1 MNEYDKII
9 GLAYLAQAQPGTVER
24 FGGYENYVNF
34 LSEQSGGQYTPD
46 DINSRIVDM
55 GQREIRS
62 TVKSSFEQSGNPYPY
77 QDDILQAE
85 EIRSYVD
92 MMEFTPP
99 SLTPYMQAYDR
110 NVMMANR
117 ESDSTIDQANRMASQ
132 SVRSAE
138 TLASTSDDDFDN
150 IIAGIA
156 DDRTWLDAIGD
167 AWKTIPASA
176 VQELGYAVEGSPIA
190 LAALRSAT
198 DIPSGANVAKASLI
212 AEIDRLREDG
222 SSVAEAGEAITEWAQ
237 KYLPESQQATFLDQI
252 FMGVGQMGVNIAAYA
267 IPYVGRAVG
276 PITTALSYLG
286 REEEYAREQ
295 GISAEETL
303 PLYGGAVISAASE
316 QIPISRAFG
325 RMAKMEWSD
334 IWTVPRMRRFGA
346 SAITQG
352 LEEGVQEFGQSIWQN
367 TYRGEAVDFQQA
379 WEGGKVG
386 FVLGGMFGAGGRYV
400 SERSVIKRADHIFS
414 QATAEQIAE
423 LERIAAP
430 NTPVRDRI
438 TAYADWHNRALDK
451 IEESGI
457 EGIPNDLYLIA
468 GQKVV
473 NLSENTITL
482 DQTEVTDV
490 SVDGDQV
497 SITVEYRDEN
507 GNLYQSKETV
517 NRVEQAQAVP
527 AEPAPAM
534 PIPAEPAPVEPA
546 PAEPAPTEPAPV
558 EPTPVAETQ
567 GGQIIISAETV
578 PGYNTGI
585 LRALS
590 EQQADYD
597 TRLEF
602 HEASDRALV
611 NPDTG
616 NDIILEEMGIA
627 DRVRPQSPKPSA
639 YINSNGDLEVN
650 PTTIWEG
657 FDNKED
663 AILFGLIRGQL
674 TSQEA
679 IAGAEAKFVSDEDAR
694 RLAVE
699 EGIFSNSM
707 LIGGAEITKE
717 FAEGL
722 VKVASEADLNV
733 AFYPTDQGA
742 LVVHL
747 GADFDGNPNPSDSYE
762 FDEVIAEYARQN
774 GANVAVGQSE
784 TFYEPRGG
792 EGGFAE
798 KIREAAENTGRS
810 SDLLQRVL
818 DRGSDNIR
826 ALYQEY
832 AKRGFGQAI
841 PQQAEVTQEAEPAS
855 PSTPT
860 VETAEAPKVR
870 VRITPGSEFLGGP
883 SKSLL
888 AQKSVQR
895 TDADF
900 DTAVTEALKKLV
912 PTYESHEVTSKN
924 DETGRAVIRVT
935 TQDGTSFDVTSTF
948 GEYNKTPK
956 DLIRDNAKATLQT
969 EQEDAG
975 IQDEAIPDSQVDVDQ
990 FKFQVTQD
998 NDVATEEKKKLV
1010 QKATEFLSN
1019 LYPDFKFVTDF
1030 QEFSDAA
1037 KKARKDP
1044 ARVKGFVDTKN
1055 NVIYINLEAASLD
1068 TPVHEFAHLF
1078 VDFLK
1083 RSDPKAYN
1091 DAKRAVRDTPYY
1103 KAAKD
1108 AKYKNA
1114 TEEALVQA
1122 IGDQGARMLEGD
1134 YPTTEKAQDKQRLR
1148 DTAIF
1153 NFIYKVKEA
1162 VASMF
1167 GINPD
1172 IDLRTETLADIS
1184 ARYARDII
1192 EGRADMKSDLNPEG
1206 SLRDK
1211 IYGGDLSSKAR
1222 VAEDLKKSQSK
1233 ARSFWRNLMRTG
1245 GNMPRELAYEL
1256 GRAKGEMQNTL
1267 AKGAVALDNLTSAIR
1282 QEFGNA
1288 ILSKAQKDAINAALR
1303 GDKKALASLP
1313 PQTAS
1318 ATIEARAF
1326 IDDLSVQITNID
1338 GISDSIK
1345 LTIIDNLGV
1354 YITKSY
1360 RMFDSSDVYAD
1371 AIKAAFTA
1379 EATNAPAPANSLLAQ
1394 QALNTT
1400 RALLS
1405 NQYALNH
1412 TEADLKK
1419 LKKKDLASLVR
1430 WHETVGGR
1438 TSSLSPST
1446 MKKDELVD
1454 YLSRLT
1460 DAQKSDAVNRQLS
1473 EWVGEY
1479 GQSEVSSAFLG
1490 AAKAGMS
1497 GNKGILMQRSEVT
1510 PALAAFLGETADPVR
1525 SFADSISKMAS
1536 LITAAKTQANL
1547 VDFAVRNGL
1556 ARAKSEGVEGAINQE
1571 ITGTELG
1578 ILSQYYFDSRMKDV
1592 IEEANKSIAG
1602 LDADNFIM
1610 DFLRQASAVAK
1621 AGKTIYSPQAQM
1633 RNMLSNIAL
1642 LTKHGHITSLAG
1654 NVGFVKNVVWKDDA
1668 DLSPQEL
1675 ALKEDL
1681 YRLNILNDSSVREI
1695 REMLRT
1701 SNVTDLDLASGDA
1714 GLITSKIASA
1724 MGKNVEASERKLR
1737 KMYGAVDDF
1746 FKTIGYLAET
1756 QRYARAVHK
1765 TDFGNLEGTQREEIS
1780 RTAENIVKNLYP
1792 TYSRIPR
1799 LVRGISKFPLIA
1811 SFPSYT
1817 AEVVRT
1823 EVRMWELIRREMR
1836 SDNPDLRRLG
1846 AKRFGW
1852 AASYHSLATYFSVM
1866 LAGGLGASLFGID
1879 DEEQDALRV
1888 LGAPWEQYQSVLP
1901 VSKEDGVVTYTNL
1914 SYVLPDANLRDWM
1927 IALGNEESPTHR
1939 NVVNAVWSLA
1949 SPYIAPDIAAQA
1961 LQQVLTNN
1969 KGDGRPVY
1977 NPDAP
1982 LVELTGDVMS
1992 HLSKYFNPTMIESFR
2007 KITTAYSNGDVA
2019 EITGYDRNPELM
2031 MISQLGVPF
2040 MERNIAQSY
2049 GYKLS
2054 FDVTKRLNNATAEF
2068 NYDIAR
2074 TNSVEDMRSV
2084 YSSYQRKLDAIYF
2097 DAKTY
2102 TDAAKLLGV
2111 SDKEILFIQ
2120 RNTAGFSDLN
2130 FSRFMADGIVP
2141 YPHRLRRGERN
2152 RFALNIQ
2159 GKVERQYN
2167 RSENA
2172 MSLAAERMNWLEQVF
2187 QERSLSEM
2195 SRAER

>member
-1 MNEYDKII
+1 
-9 GLAYLAQAQPGTVER
+9 
-24 FGGYENYVNF
+24 
-34 LSEQSGGQYTPD
+34 
-46 DINSRIVDM
+46 
-55 GQREIRS
+55 
-62 TVKSSFEQSGNPYPY
+62 
-77 QDDILQAE
+77 
-85 EIRSYVD
+85 
-92 MMEFTPP
+92 
-99 SLTPYMQAYDR
+99 
-110 NVMMANR
+110 
-117 ESDSTIDQANRMASQ
+117 
-132 SVRSAE
+132 
-138 TLASTSDDDFDN
+138 
-150 IIAGIA
+150 
-156 DDRTWLDAIGD
+156 
-167 AWKTIPASA
+167 
-176 VQELGYAVEGSPIA
+176 
-190 LAALRSAT
+190 
-198 DIPSGANVAKASLI
+198 
-212 AEIDRLREDG
+212 
-222 SSVAEAGEAITEWAQ
+222 
-237 KYLPESQQATFLDQI
+237 
-252 FMGVGQMGVNIAAYA
+252 
-267 IPYVGRAVG
+267 
-276 PITTALSYLG
+276 
-286 REEEYAREQ
+286 
-295 GISAEETL
+295 
-303 PLYGGAVISAASE
+303 
-316 QIPISRAFG
+316 
-325 RMAKMEWSD
+325 
-334 IWTVPRMRRFGA
+334 
-346 SAITQG
+346 
-352 LEEGVQEFGQSIWQN
+352 
-367 TYRGEAVDFQQA
+367 
-379 WEGGKVG
+379 
-386 FVLGGMFGAGGRYV
+386 
-400 SERSVIKRADHIFS
+400 
-414 QATAEQIAE
+414 
-423 LERIAAP
+423 
-430 NTPVRDRI
+430 
-438 TAYADWHNRALDK
+438 
-451 IEESGI
+451 
-457 EGIPNDLYLIA
+457 
-468 GQKVV
+468 
-473 NLSENTITL
+473 
-482 DQTEVTDV
+482 
-490 SVDGDQV
+490 
-497 SITVEYRDEN
+497 
-507 GNLYQSKETV
+507 
-517 NRVEQAQAVP
+517 
-527 AEPAPAM
+527 
-534 PIPAEPAPVEPA
+534 
-546 PAEPAPTEPAPV
+546 
-558 EPTPVAETQ
+558 
-567 GGQIIISAETV
+567 
-578 PGYNTGI
+578 
-585 LRALS
+585 
-590 EQQADYD
+590 
-597 TRLEF
+597 
-602 HEASDRALV
+602 
-611 NPDTG
+611 
-616 NDIILEEMGIA
+616 
-627 DRVRPQSPKPSA
+627 
-639 YINSNGDLEVN
+639 
-650 PTTIWEG
+650 
-657 FDNKED
+657 
-663 AILFGLIRGQL
+663 
-674 TSQEA
+674 
-679 IAGAEAKFVSDEDAR
+679 
-694 RLAVE
+694 
-699 EGIFSNSM
+699 
-707 LIGGAEITKE
+707 
-717 FAEGL
+717 
-722 VKVASEADLNV
+722 
-733 AFYPTDQGA
+733 
-742 LVVHL
+742 
-747 GADFDGNPNPSDSYE
+747 
-762 FDEVIAEYARQN
+762 
-774 GANVAVGQSE
+774 
-784 TFYEPRGG
+784 
-792 EGGFAE
+792 
-798 KIREAAENTGRS
+798 
-810 SDLLQRVL
+810 
-818 DRGSDNIR
+818 
-826 ALYQEY
+826 
-832 AKRGFGQAI
+832 
-841 PQQAEVTQEAEPAS
+841 
-855 PSTPT
+855 
-860 VETAEAPKVR
+860 
-870 VRITPGSEFLGGP
+870 
-883 SKSLL
+883 
-888 AQKSVQR
+888 
-895 TDADF
+895 
-900 DTAVTEALKKLV
+900 
-912 PTYESHEVTSKN
+912 
-924 DETGRAVIRVT
+924 
-935 TQDGTSFDVTSTF
+935 
-948 GEYNKTPK
+948 
-956 DLIRDNAKATLQT
+956 
-969 EQEDAG
+969 
-975 IQDEAIPDSQVDVDQ
+975 
-990 FKFQVTQD
+990 
-998 NDVATEEKKKLV
+998 
-1010 QKATEFLSN
+1010 
-1019 LYPDFKFVTDF
+1019 
-1030 QEFSDAA
+1030 
-1037 KKARKDP
+1037 
-1044 ARVKGFVDTKN
+1044 
-1055 NVIYINLEAASLD
+1055 
-1068 TPVHEFAHLF
+1068 
-1078 VDFLK
+1078 
-1083 RSDPKAYN
+1083 
-1091 DAKRAVRDTPYY
+1091 
-1103 KAAKD
+1103 
-1108 AKYKNA
+1108 
-1114 TEEALVQA
+1114 
-1122 IGDQGARMLEGD
+1122 
-1134 YPTTEKAQDKQRLR
+1134 
-1148 DTAIF
+1148 
-1153 NFIYKVKEA
+1153 
-1162 VASMF
+1162 
-1167 GINPD
+1167 
-1172 IDLRTETLADIS
+1172 
-1184 ARYARDII
+1184 
-1192 EGRADMKSDLNPEG
+1192 
-1206 SLRDK
+1206 
-1211 IYGGDLSSKAR
+1211 
-1222 VAEDLKKSQSK
+1222 
-1233 ARSFWRNLMRTG
+1233 
-1245 GNMPRELAYEL
+1245 MPRELAYEL

-1313 PQTAS
+1313 PQTSS

-1345 LTIIDNLGV
+1345 LTILDNLGV
-1354 YITKSY
+1354 YVTKSY

-1371 AIKAAFTA
+1371 AIKAALTE
-1379 EATNAPAPANSLLAQ
+1379 EATGAPASANALLVQ

-1405 NQYALNH
+1405 DQYALNH

-1430 WHETVGGR
+1430 WHETAGGR

-1460 DAQKSDAVNRQLS
+1460 DAQKSNAVNRQLS
-1473 EWVGEY
+1473 QWVAEY
-1479 GQSEVSSAFLG
+1479 GQSEVSSSVLG

-1510 PALAAFLGETADPVR
+1510 PALAAFLGETTDPVR

-1654 NVGFVKNVVWKDDA
+1654 NVGFVKNVVWKNDA

-2074 TNSVEDMRSV
+2074 TNSAEDMRSV

-2130 FSRFMADGIVP
+2130 FSRFMVDGAVP
-2141 YPHRLRRGERN
+2141 YPHRLRIRERR
-2152 RFALNIQ
+2152 RFADNIQ

-2167 RSENA
+2167 QSENA
-2172 MSLAAERMNWLEQVF
+2172 MDLAAERMNWLEQVF